1 MTRKTVKT
9 MLWTIA
15 GLMLS
20 LAVLLVVLSGLSGQI
35 FITDA
40 HGITEAAD
48 DVMDSIQ
55 NGDWEQLNAL
65 LEADEELILQTG
77 ENGTVERLIWT
88 EYQDSL
94 QWCCADS
101 YEILGSNAA
110 QRITVT
116 CLDIAELTEKMM
128 VILPQLSEH
137 SEREQALMAAA
148 EQALESEPP
157 VMQKEITMTF
167 VRNDGQWKVV
177 SNSALLALLSGFT
190 GS

>member
-65 LEADEELILQTG
+65 LAADEELILQTG
-77 ENGTVERLIWT
+77 EDGTVERLIWT
-88 EYQDSL
+88 AYQDSL

-101 YEILGSNAA
+101 YEIQGSNVT
-110 QRITVT
+110 QKITVT
-116 CLDIAELTEKMM
+116 CLDIAELSEKMM
-128 VILPQLSEH
+128 VILPQLLEH

-167 VRNDGQWKVV
+167 VRNNGQWKVV